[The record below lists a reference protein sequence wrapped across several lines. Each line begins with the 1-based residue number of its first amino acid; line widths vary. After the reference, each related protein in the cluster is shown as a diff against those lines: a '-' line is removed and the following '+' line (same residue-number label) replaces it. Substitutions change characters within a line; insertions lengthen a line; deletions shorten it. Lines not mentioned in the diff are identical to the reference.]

1 MSEHSHTAGKA
12 DFELIGMDEAP
23 NKPEARVRQDP
34 TEGAPAWLM
43 PVIRKAIWRLV
54 LAVIAAIVLWLLLTR
69 ARGVVGMV
77 VIALFFG
84 IAMDPAVTWLH
95 QRRGWKRGAA
105 TGLIF
110 LALVLF
116 VVVMLFV
123 LIPAIITMATTLADQ
138 LPDWVGNIQDAL
150 GITPDQAAN
159 SQAAADL
166 EDTIRTWLQSSGGQ
180 LIGLASSTIGLVF
193 NFFTI
198 AMFTFYFAANAP
210 GIRRAVLTRLSP
222 DRQQHL
228 GWAIDTAII
237 QTGGYFYSRA
247 LLMLINGGLFFFVMV
262 AVGVSWELA
271 LPLSVFEGFLAE
283 FIPAVGT
290 YIGAAIPIV
299 VTLGLQGFIPALIL
313 LGWALVY
320 QQVENYW
327 LSPKLSAK
335 TMELNGGVAF
345 GSALAGG
352 AMFGPMGAF
361 MSLPAAAMI
370 TSFLKNYSP
379 KYQLAYHS
387 SYDDDEEP
395 VDQASGAGGPADGQ
409 QP

>member
-1 MSEHSHTAGKA
+1 MSEQSQQSGEAE
-12 DFELIGMDEAP
+12 FELIGKDEAP
-23 NKPEARVRQDP
+23 NKPEPRVRQDP
-34 TEGAPAWLM
+34 TAGAPAWVM
-43 PVIRKAIWRLV
+43 PVIRRSIWRLI
-54 LAVIAAIVLWLLLTR
+54 LAVIVAVVLWVLLTR

-105 TGLIF
+105 TGAIF
-110 LALVLF
+110 LALVVF
-116 VVVMLFV
+116 TVVMLFV
-123 LIPAIITMATTLADQ
+123 LIPAIITMASTISDQ
-138 LPDWVGNIQDAL
+138 LPTWIANIQDAL
-150 GITPDQAAN
+150 GITPDDTANAQAAT
-159 SQAAADL
+159 DL
-166 EDTIRTWLQSSGGQ
+166 EDSIQSWLQAYGGQ
-180 LIGLASSTIGLVF
+180 VLGIASSTIGLIF

-210 GIRRAVLTRLSP
+210 GIRQAILTRLSP
-222 DRQQHL
+222 ERQQHI
-228 GWAIDTAII
+228 GWAWDTAII

-247 LLMLINGGLFFFVMV
+247 LLMVINGGLFFFVMV

-299 VTLGLQGFIPALIL
+299 VTLGLQGFGPALIL
-313 LGWALVY
+313 LGWALIY

-379 KYQLAYHS
+379 KYTLSYRSA
-387 SYDDDEEP
+387 YDDDESQEP
-395 VDQASGAGGPADGQ
+395 PQ
-409 QP
+409 

>member
-1 MSEHSHTAGKA
+1 
-12 DFELIGMDEAP
+12 
-23 NKPEARVRQDP
+23 
-34 TEGAPAWLM
+34 
-43 PVIRKAIWRLV
+43 
-54 LAVIAAIVLWLLLTR
+54 
-69 ARGVVGMV
+69 V

-105 TGLIF
+105 TGAIF
-110 LALVLF
+110 LALVVF
-116 VVVMLFV
+116 TVVMLFV
-123 LIPAIITMATTLADQ
+123 LIPAIITMASTIADQ
-138 LPDWVGNIQDAL
+138 LPTWIANIQDAL
-150 GITPDQAAN
+150 GITPDETANGQAAT
-159 SQAAADL
+159 DL
-166 EDTIRTWLQSSGGQ
+166 ENSIQSWLQDYGGQ
-180 LIGLASSTIGLVF
+180 VLGIAGSTIGLVF

-210 GIRRAVLTRLSP
+210 AIRRSILTRLSP
-222 DRQQHL
+222 DRQQHI
-228 GWAIDTAII
+228 GWAMDTAII

-247 LLMLINGGLFFFVMV
+247 LLMIINGGLFFFVMV

-290 YIGAAIPIV
+290 YIGAAIPIL
-299 VTLGLQGFIPALIL
+299 VTLGLQGLIPALIL
-313 LGWALVY
+313 LGWALIY

-361 MSLPAAAMI
+361 MSLPAAALI

-379 KYQLAYHS
+379 KYTRSYRSA
-387 SYDDDEEP
+387 YDDDESQDE
-395 VDQASGAGGPADGQ
+395 AQ
-409 QP
+409 Q